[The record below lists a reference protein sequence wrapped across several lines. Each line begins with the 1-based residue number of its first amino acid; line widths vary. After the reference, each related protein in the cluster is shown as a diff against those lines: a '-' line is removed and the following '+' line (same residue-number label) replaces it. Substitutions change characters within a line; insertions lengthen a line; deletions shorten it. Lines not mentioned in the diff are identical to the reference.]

1 LCEVVTRNVNQVRN
15 VIIYSRSIP
24 KNLKDIVIREL
35 INLFSI
41 AVAHKDV
48 VTQTLSVRISSVR
61 IVKMTGKLLHTF
73 RMILLIIPFDRGH
86 EYVDP
91 LTHVPKD
98 FLFKKSQV
106 TLLAHLRH

>member
-1 LCEVVTRNVNQVRN
+1 MCEVVTRNVNQVRN

-24 KNLKDIVIREL
+24 KNLKDIVIREF

-41 AVAHKDV
+41 AVAQKD
-48 VTQTLSVRISSVR
+48 VTQTLSIRISSIR

-106 TLLAHLRH
+106 TLLAHFRH